1 MLGAGL
7 NRAIR
12 DRDGLSP
19 PLLDSFFQVALNKK
33 EYHADQ
39 HNKFL
44 QPLYDYIQK
53 YWGKDK
59 HSLESIPFDIE
70 ECFTLLE
77 LQFLDKQREGNI
89 QRATELVTIQFTL
102 TSLFADVVSRFETD
116 LRM

>member
-1 MLGAGL
+1 MNNTVYMLGAGL

-12 DRDGLSP
+12 DRDGLSS
-19 PLLDSFFQVALNKK
+19 PLLDNFFQVVLNKK
-33 EYHADQ
+33 EYHTDQ

-59 HSLESIPFDIE
+59 RSLAFTPFDIE

-89 QRATELVTIQFTL
+89 
-102 TSLFADVVSRFETD
+102 
-116 LRM
+116 